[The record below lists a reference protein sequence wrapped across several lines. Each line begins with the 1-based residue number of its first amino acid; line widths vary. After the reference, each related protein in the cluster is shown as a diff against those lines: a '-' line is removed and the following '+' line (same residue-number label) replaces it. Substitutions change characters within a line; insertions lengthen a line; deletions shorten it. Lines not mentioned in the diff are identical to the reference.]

1 MPRSTWDWGKG
12 VDLEALGTCA
22 HFLLTME
29 VGSSSSSIGS
39 GSSCDTSLRVC
50 PTSADLSMGVSG
62 AFSFGV
68 SSSIWVWFD
77 SSPDLSMTVSLGV
90 TIVWKRTFDGDVAV
104 E

>member
-1 MPRSTWDWGKG
+1 
-12 VDLEALGTCA
+12 
-22 HFLLTME
+22 
-29 VGSSSSSIGS
+29 
-39 GSSCDTSLRVC
+39 
-50 PTSADLSMGVSG
+50 MGVSG